1 MGLFGGNK
9 EEKIEIKL
17 EAEREYINSIKGKY
31 VAAEFQ
37 IVGEKYATTQLYP
50 QIAAYAN
57 NHNLEIVNIG
67 KPEEGLALHTR
78 IAVIYKKAN

>member
-9 EEKIEIKL
+9 EEKL
-17 EAEREYINSIKGKY
+17 EKQLVAQREYINSIDGDY
-31 VAAEFQ
+31 IAVPFQ
-37 IVGEKYATTQLYP
+37 IIGEKYATTELYP

-67 KPEEGLALHTR
+67 KPEEGLTLHTR
-78 IAVIYKKAN
+78 IAVIFKKK